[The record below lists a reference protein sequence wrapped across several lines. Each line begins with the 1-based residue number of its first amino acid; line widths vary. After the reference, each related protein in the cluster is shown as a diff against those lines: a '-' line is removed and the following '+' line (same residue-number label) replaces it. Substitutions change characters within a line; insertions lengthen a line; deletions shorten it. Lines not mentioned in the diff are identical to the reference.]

1 MADSEHGERCPRCSS
16 DQIAGLVAAF
26 WHPVGES
33 LIDANVDSNTE
44 MGSER
49 HCGACD
55 HYFEEGDKPEPEPE
69 TKPKPKNRR
78 RRDEK
83 TKRQRPR

>member
-1 MADSEHGERCPRCSS
+1 MAGSKHGERCPKCGS
-16 DQIAGLVAAF
+16 DQIVGLVAAF

-44 MGSER
+44 MGPER
-49 HCGACD
+49 NCAPCD
-55 HYFEEGDKPEPEPE
+55 HYFMEGDEPEPE
-69 TKPKPKNRR
+69 AKPKPKNRK

-83 TKRQRPR
+83 AK